1 MVELNENDKNELL
14 QDIRK
19 DMSDILKELVQDT
32 KKDIEQLIED
42 NFYDDVQYGVAL
54 DKTEELLKRYK
65 SLSEHVKNID
75 ITEEELKEAEE
86 TQIRQVMKNLFTD
99 DELYFEKLYKSKIN
113 TEILVKFLEKVF
125 KTYKEECIGSTSLP
139 EIRKRDLLE
148 RYYIQGVPQ
157 QEILLD
163 YPSQKTF
170 YKDRKDLIEDLAPRI
185 CGVFGLQI

>member
-1 MVELNENDKNELL
+1 MVELNEEDKNELL
-14 QDIRK
+14 QGIRK
-19 DMSDILKELVQDT
+19 DISDILKELVQDT
-32 KKDIEQLIED
+32 KKDIEQIIED
-42 NFYDDVQYGVAL
+42 NFYDDVQYGIAL

-65 SLSEHVKNID
+65 SLAEHVNNID

-86 TQIRQVMKNLFTD
+86 TQIRQVMKNLFTE

-125 KTYKEECIGSTSLP
+125 KTYKEECIGSTSSP

-148 RYYIQGVPQ
+148 RYYIQGISQ

>member
-1 MVELNENDKNELL
+1 MVELNEEDKNKLL
-14 QDIRK
+14 QGIREDI
-19 DMSDILKELVQDT
+19 SDILKELVQGT
-32 KKDIEQLIED
+32 KKDIEQIIAD

-65 SLSEHVKNID
+65 SLAEHVNNID
-75 ITEEELKEAEE
+75 ITEKELREAEQ
-86 TQIRQVMKNLFTD
+86 TQIRQVMKNLFTE

-125 KTYKEECIGSTSLP
+125 KAYKDECIGSTSLP
-139 EIRKRDLLE
+139 EIRKRDLLD
-148 RYYIQGVPQ
+148 RYYIQGISQ

>member
-1 MVELNENDKNELL
+1 MVELNEEDKNELL
-14 QDIRK
+14 QGIRK
-19 DMSDILKELVQDT
+19 DISDILKELVQNT
-32 KKDIEQLIED
+32 KKDIEQIIED
-42 NFYDDVQYGVAL
+42 NFYDDVQYEIAL
-54 DKTEELLKRYK
+54 DRTEELLKKYK
-65 SLSEHVKNID
+65 SLVEHVNNID

-86 TQIRQVMKNLFTD
+86 TQIRQVMKNLFTE

-125 KTYKEECIGSTSLP
+125 KTYKEECIGSTSSP

-148 RYYIQGVPQ
+148 RYYIQGISQ

>member
-1 MVELNENDKNELL
+1 MVELNNDERNELL
-14 QDIRK
+14 QGIRK
-19 DMSDILKELVQDT
+19 DISDILKELVQDT
-32 KKDIEQLIED
+32 KKDIEQIIED
-42 NFYDDVQYGVAL
+42 NFYDDIQYGIAL

-65 SLSEHVKNID
+65 SLSDHVKNIN
-75 ITEEELKEAEE
+75 ITEEEIKEAEE

-99 DELYFEKLYKSKIN
+99 DELYFEKLYKSRIN

-125 KTYKEECIGSTSLP
+125 KAYKEEGLGLTSAP
-139 EIRKRDLLE
+139 EIRKRDLLDK
-148 RYYIQGVPQ
+148 YYIQGIPQ

>member
-1 MVELNENDKNELL
+1 MVELNDEDKNELL
-14 QDIRK
+14 KVIRK
-19 DMSDILKELVQDT
+19 DISDILKELVQNT
-32 KKDIEQLIED
+32 KKDIEQIIED
-42 NFYDDVQYGVAL
+42 NFYDDVQYEIAL
-54 DKTEELLKRYK
+54 DRTEELLKKYK
-65 SLSEHVKNID
+65 SLAEHVNSID

-99 DELYFEKLYKSKIN
+99 DELYFEKLYKSRIN

-125 KTYKEECIGSTSLP
+125 KTYKEECIGSTSSP

-148 RYYIQGVPQ
+148 RYYIQGISQ